1 MLPISLKFKFLR
13 FFVNTLDIEIARFM
27 QTSDLSFY
35 FSGDDDKHAFAFR
48 YFKNYAREQLSP
60 KAYGRI
66 CQDLKLKNQ
75 QGFTRSYAAARKVI
89 DSAIKMRYLVTTLSD
104 QERVESMLA
113 KFEKHRISVKRNIAP
128 PAAVDAL
135 LKEFKMGVIF
145 IPDASPETISSITMY
160 YSFPAPAFLHLVRD
174 TAAAWGFAGEF
185 PKFVKNK
192 LEKVTLELSDADSD
206 QKEMIELGETKAMDS
221 HPHLVKES

>member
-1 MLPISLKFKFLR
+1 M
-13 FFVNTLDIEIARFM
+13 A
-27 QTSDLSFY
+27 
-35 FSGDDDKHAFAFR
+35 
-48 YFKNYAREQLSP
+48 
-60 KAYGRI
+60 
-66 CQDLKLKNQ
+66 
-75 QGFTRSYAAARKVI
+75 
-89 DSAIKMRYLVTTLSD
+89 
-104 QERVESMLA
+104 VE
-113 KFEKHRISVKRNIAP
+113 
-128 PAAVDAL
+128 AL

>member
-1 MLPISLKFKFLR
+1 
-13 FFVNTLDIEIARFM
+13 M
-27 QTSDLSFY
+27 QTAELSFH
-35 FSGDDDKHAFAFR
+35 FSSETDENSFAYK
-48 YFKNYAREQLSP
+48 YFKSKAKDQLSAR
-60 KAYGRI
+60 AYGRL
-66 CQDLKLKNQ
+66 CQDLSIKNIK
-75 QGFTRSYAAARKVI
+75 GFTRSYKAARHVI
-89 DSAIKMRYLVTTLSD
+89 DSAVKMRYLVTTLSD
-104 QERVESMLA
+104 QERVESMFA
-113 KFEKHRISVKRNIAP
+113 KFEKHRISVKRNLEP
-128 PAAVDAL
+128 PVAVEAL

-145 IPDASPETISSITMY
+145 IPDASPETISSITIY

-206 QKEMIELGETKAMDS
+206 QKEMIELGETKAVDS